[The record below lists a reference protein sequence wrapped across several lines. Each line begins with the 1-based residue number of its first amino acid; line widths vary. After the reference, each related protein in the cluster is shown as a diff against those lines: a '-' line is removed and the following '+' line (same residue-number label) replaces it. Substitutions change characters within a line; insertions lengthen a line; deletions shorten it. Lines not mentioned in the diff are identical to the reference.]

1 MFYLRNEKGEV
12 VDESGNE
19 HFEMDFDTEAYPVDY
34 ITNCDEH
41 LDCKSL
47 EKKKEKENLTMKNE
61 AHMRILIK
69 KMKMK
74 FVHTGNMIMLSKNN
88 YFS

>member
-1 MFYLRNEKGEV
+1 MRMFYLRNEKGEV

-41 LDCKSL
+41 LVCKSL
-47 EKKKEKENLTMKNE
+47 EKKKAKGKSHNEK
-61 AHMRILIK
+61 
-69 KMKMK
+69 
-74 FVHTGNMIMLSKNN
+74 
-88 YFS
+88 